1 MLNGLRQRLTLLYVL
16 AALLFT
22 VLFGGGSYWLL
33 DAYFRDTTDL
43 ALQHKMAHEFL
54 RTGAALPAEL
64 AIADQLWY
72 SNRARLLPQR
82 PVPRLPGAVVHGR
95 DEDFALEETFDGEL
109 AAIFVVALGDQ
120 GQPLSDAATPSL
132 PPLHPDPQTVGAAR
146 ANGSDWRTTQLA
158 SGTRV
163 RLLTYPLPA
172 GSAAAALQ
180 VGRALGDQDRVLRQL
195 LAALLLVG
203 GGAVV
208 VIGLGSWWLAGQS
221 LRPAQQAWQRQQ
233 TFIANASH
241 ELRAP
246 ITLLRASAEV
256 AQRHVP
262 RSDADGQA
270 LLHDVLAE
278 CDHMSCLVEDLL
290 ALSRLDAKQFPATR
304 ESVALAPLLADVQRQ
319 LGAFAT
325 ARQVTVQVEAVTG
338 AVLADPAQLRQVLL
352 ILCDNALRHTP
363 AGGTIALQS
372 QLHQH
377 MATISVHDTGSG
389 IAANHLPHVFERFYR
404 ANSARPDGTSGAGL
418 GLSIA
423 QSIITAHHGRIV
435 ITSQVGQGTQVMIT
449 LPATDVA
456 QHQVSR

>member
-16 AALLFT
+16 AALFFT
-22 VLFGGGSYWLL
+22 LLLGSGSYWLL
-33 DAYFRDTTDL
+33 DAYFRDTIDL

-54 RTGAALPAEL
+54 SLGTPIPAEL
-64 AIADQLWY
+64 TIADQLWY
-72 SNRARLLPQR
+72 SNRAQLLPQHA
-82 PVPRLPGAVVHGR
+82 VPALPGAVVHGR
-95 DEDFALEETFDGEL
+95 DEDVALEETFDGEL
-109 AAIFVVALGDQ
+109 AAIFVVPLDDQ
-120 GQPLSDAATPSL
+120 GRPLSDAATANL
-132 PPLHPDPQTVGAAR
+132 PPLHPDPQAVDAAQ
-146 ANGSDWRTTQLA
+146 ANGADWRTTQLA

-172 GSAAAALQ
+172 GSAAAAIQ

-195 LAALLLVG
+195 LEALLLVG
-203 GGAVV
+203 SGAVA

-221 LRPAQQAWQRQQ
+221 VRPAQQAWQRQQ
-233 TFIANASH
+233 TFVANASH

-262 RSDADGQA
+262 RSDAVGQA

-290 ALSRLDAKQFPATR
+290 TLSRLDAKLPTTR

-319 LGAFAT
+319 LGAFA
-325 ARQVTVQVEAVTG
+325 AERQVTVQVEAATG

-352 ILCDNALRHTP
+352 ILCDNAVRHTP
-363 AGGTIALQS
+363 AGGTITLESDLQ
-372 QLHQH
+372 QH
-377 MATISVHDTGSG
+377 TATIRVHDTGSG
-389 IAANHLPHVFERFYR
+389 IAAKHLPHVFERFFR
-404 ANSARPDGTSGAGL
+404 ANSARLDGTSGAGL

-423 QSIITAHHGRIV
+423 QSIIAMHHGTIV
-435 ITSQVGQGTQVMIT
+435 ITSDVGQGTQVTIT
-449 LPATDVA
+449 LPAT
-456 QHQVSR
+456 R